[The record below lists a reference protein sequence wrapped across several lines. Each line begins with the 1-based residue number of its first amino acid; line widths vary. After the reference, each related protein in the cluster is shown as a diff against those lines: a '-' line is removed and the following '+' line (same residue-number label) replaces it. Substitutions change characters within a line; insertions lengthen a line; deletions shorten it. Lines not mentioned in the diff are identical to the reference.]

1 MNLITSLITKYSTK
15 VSKLSY
21 TMFALMLVSA
31 CTTINVDQVKLED
44 TIQMVEGD
52 AMVVLGRHQSAEFE
66 TESTLVNCIGN
77 KLRRS
82 QAGVQIIPQKDFVD
96 SFYPWFEARTAPLHP
111 EKLRLVLDQPQVAQ
125 KLEALNVRYFV
136 WVEGSTERTNSSGSL
151 TCSIG
156 PGGGGCFGFGTWEDT
171 SDYETTIWD
180 LENFREVGRVSTE
193 AVGTSYLPAFVIPI
207 PLLAF
212 VESDACEGMGKQ
224 LVQFFSES
232 DGGLKK
238 RPQ

>member
-1 MNLITSLITKYSTK
+1 MNLITFLITKYSTK

-44 TIQMVEGD
+44 TIDLGSGD

-156 PGGGGCFGFGTWEDT
+156 PGGGGCFGFGSNDA
-171 SDYETTIWD
+171 
-180 LENFREVGRVSTE
+180 VVS
-193 AVGTSYLPAFVIPI
+193 AI
-207 PLLAF
+207 
-212 VESDACEGMGKQ
+212 
-224 LVQFFSES
+224 
-232 DGGLKK
+232 
-238 RPQ
+238 